1 MIQSVPGNNTLAANL
16 MARAWNSSTE
26 LHTVTTI
33 GAAKSVARKWAQNLP
48 VYWTLSD
55 LFPDGKE
62 KTKTLVIKS
71 INQITIYL
79 FDKIYIYIFS
89 NFSLLQ

>member
-71 INQITIYL
+71 IYQITIYL